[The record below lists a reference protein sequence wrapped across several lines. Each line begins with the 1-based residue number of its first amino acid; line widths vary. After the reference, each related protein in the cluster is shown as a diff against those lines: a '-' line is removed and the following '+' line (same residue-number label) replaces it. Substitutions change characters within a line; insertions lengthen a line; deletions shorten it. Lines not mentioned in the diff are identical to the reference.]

1 MVHNYTIKLLNLLRF
16 YDDNQEFVDGNRNE
30 VNSFLSYLRKEGG
43 CEPAWDICKSHY
55 KKPVASFSPA
65 SFLTK
70 KMGSEYNSESPNRRV
85 DHSLNPSRW
94 SWILKISEGG
104 LIVNVLWNR
113 SSHRQF

>member
-1 MVHNYTIKLLNLLRF
+1 MSSPRILRF

-30 VNSFLSYLRKEGG
+30 VISFLSYLRKEGG
-43 CEPAWDICKSHY
+43 CEPVWDICKSHY

-70 KMGSEYNSESPNRRV
+70 KMGSEYYSESPNRRV